1 MALPRLRRFDAYP
14 VRLNGRDF
22 ICLRD
27 LEGVLDEPV
36 LLSPQAFLVA
46 TLLDGQRDVLDI
58 QAEYARRSG
67 GDLLLSWDLQR
78 IVEELDRYGLL
89 ETQTFTERRKQLEE
103 SFRNAPVRSPY
114 HAGKAYPSDPDV
126 LRTQLSG
133 YFATVDPR
141 ELNGLKPRG
150 IIVPHIDFARGGW
163 CYAWGYAALHPYQRR
178 TYIVLGVAHSGPPVP
193 FVLTRKPFQ
202 TPLGVMEVDQNL
214 ADALQREAGD
224 LTEYEAIHRTEH
236 SVEFQVLFLQHMA
249 GSRPIRIL
257 PLLCANL
264 EEWAKEGSPRDV
276 EAIERVIQ
284 VLRDLVLQARGEI
297 GVIASVDFS
306 HVGPRFGDV
315 EPVGPALASR
325 TSLDDRAALEAIV
338 RGDAEEF
345 WRTITR
351 RGNPNRI
358 DALSAVYVALR
369 LLEPVQGKLLRY
381 GQAQDPA
388 GGLVS
393 FASLALL

>member
-14 VRLNGRDF
+14 VRVNGRDF

-46 TLLDGQRDVLDI
+46 TLLDGQRDVLDV

-67 GDLLLSWDLQR
+67 GDLLLSWDLQE
-78 IVEELDRYGLL
+78 IIEELDRYGLL
-89 ETQTFTERRKQLEE
+89 ETQAFTERRRQLEE
-103 SFRNAPVRSPY
+103 SFRNAPVRLPY
-114 HAGKAYPSDPDV
+114 HAGKAYPEDPEA
-126 LRTQLSG
+126 LRRQLSG
-133 YFATVDPR
+133 YFAAVDAK
-141 ELNGLKPRG
+141 EVQNLTPRG
-150 IIVPHIDFARGGW
+150 IVVPHIDFARGGW
-163 CYAWGYAALHPYQRR
+163 CYAWGYAALAANRGR

-202 TPLGVMEVDQNL
+202 TPFGVAEVDQDL
-214 ADALQREAGD
+214 ADALQQRAGD
-224 LTEYEAIHRTEH
+224 LTEYEAVHRTEH
-236 SVEFQVLFLQHMA
+236 SVEFQVVFLQYLA
-249 GSRPIRIL
+249 GSHPVRIL
-257 PLLCANL
+257 PILCANL
-264 EEWAKEGSPRDV
+264 EEWAGEGSPRSV

-284 VLRDLVLQARGEI
+284 ALRELVLQARGEV

-306 HVGPRFGDV
+306 HVGPRFGDA

-325 TSLDDRAALEAIV
+325 TSLEDRAALEAIV
-338 RGDAEEF
+338 RGDAEGF
-345 WRTITR
+345 WRTIAGG
-351 RGNPNRI
+351 GNPNRI

-388 GGLVS
+388 GGIVS